1 MNAWEKD
8 LNVKNINLIPDG
20 NGDFSEGM
28 GMLVDKTDLGF
39 GKRSWRY
46 SMYVEDGVIKKMFI
60 EDEVPGDP
68 FKVSDA
74 DTMKNY
80 LIPDAK
86 EPPVVT
92 IFTKP
97 TCPFCAEAKA
107 LLKDKGYNFEE
118 ITLGDGI
125 SYSTVKAVSGRLTT
139 PQVYIDGKHI
149 GGLEELK
156 DSLK

>member
-1 MNAWEKD
+1 MFNISHLPRYDQLAPLFKENGVDDIICLSVNDTFVMNAWEKD

-28 GMLVDKTDLGF
+28 GMLVDKSNLGF

-60 EDEVPGDP
+60 EDDVPGDP

-74 DTMKNY
+74 DTMKN
-80 LIPDAK
+80 LLNSNAK

-97 TCPFCAEAKA
+97 TVLSVQK
-107 LLKDKGYNFEE
+107 LKHY
-118 ITLGDGI
+118 
-125 SYSTVKAVSGRLTT
+125 
-139 PQVYIDGKHI
+139 
-149 GGLEELK
+149 
-156 DSLK
+156 